1 MIIDFKSEIP
11 IYEQIVR
18 QVILEIDRG
27 NLKSGEMLPSV
38 RQLAEEIGINLH
50 TVNKSYQILKA
61 RGYVEIDR
69 RRGVYI
75 REGFSRMDE
84 VVLKEREDEL
94 RYWIADFKNRG
105 MNMEEIQMFL
115 MKLCADSF

>member
-18 QVILEIDRG
+18 QVILEIERG

-75 REGFSRMDE
+75 REGFSQMDE

-105 MNMEEIQMFL
+105 MSMEEIRMFL

>member
-1 MIIDFKSEIP
+1 MIIDLKSEIP

-27 NLKSGEMLPSV
+27 ELKAGEMLPSV
-38 RQLAEEIGINLH
+38 RQLAQEIGINLH

-61 RGYVEIDR
+61 KGYVEIDR

-75 REGFSRMDE
+75 REDFSKMDE
-84 VVLKEREDEL
+84 VVLKEREAEL

-105 MNMEEIQMFL
+105 MSMEEIRLFL
-115 MKLCADSF
+115 IGSCADPF

>member
-75 REGFSRMDE
+75 REGFSQMDE

-105 MNMEEIQMFL
+105 MSMEEIRMFL

>member
-61 RGYVEIDR
+61 KGYVEIDR

-75 REGFSRMDE
+75 REGFSQMDE

-105 MNMEEIQMFL
+105 MSMDEIQLFL
-115 MKLCADSF
+115 LKLCVD